1 MFSSVCRYT
10 VYHLNVTNMFLVLYL
25 TTKKKLIMRA
35 TFVFAL
41 KLWDY
46 QDNGDNSYLSLV
58 VHKQLTLDDGNF
70 YWTNYCDRQLFLIQ
84 TCILN
89 FILISILFLK
99 HCIRRIVHVM
109 FRHLPKTIL
118 SNLLNICII
127 KHVMFHYNIK
137 GFLWRFVIVTIKVAS
152 IGLKYN
158 PHFICDDRYLQNIT
172 RVRGRFFKIS
182 YIFLY

>member
-1 MFSSVCRYT
+1 MYRILNRYT
-10 VYHLNVTNMFLVLYL
+10 VYHLNVTNRVLVLYL
-25 TTKKKLIMRA
+25 TTKKTLIMRA

-46 QDNGDNSYLSLV
+46 QDNEDNSYRSLV
-58 VHKQLTLDDGNF
+58 VHKQLILDGGNF

-89 FILISILFLK
+89 FILISILFFKALHSK
-99 HCIRRIVHVM
+99 DSTCNVSSPTKNHFIQFIEHHVM
-109 FRHLPKTIL
+109 F
-118 SNLLNICII
+118 N
-127 KHVMFHYNIK
+127 YNIK
-137 GFLWRFVIVTIKVAS
+137 GFVFVAIKVAS

-172 RVRGRFFKIS
+172 RVRGRFF
-182 YIFLY
+182 

>member
-10 VYHLNVTNMFLVLYL
+10 VYHLNVTNRVLVLYL

-41 KLWDY
+41 KLRDY
-46 QDNGDNSYLSLV
+46 QDNVDNSYFSLV

-127 KHVMFHYNIK
+127 KHVMFHYNNK
-137 GFLWRFVIVTIKVAS
+137 GLS
-152 IGLKYN
+152 LE
-158 PHFICDDRYLQNIT
+158 ICYCDYK
-172 RVRGRFFKIS
+172 GSKHWFKIQS
-182 YIFLY
+182 AFYLRRSLPSKYYAS

>member
-1 MFSSVCRYT
+1 MYRILNRYT
-10 VYHLNVTNMFLVLYL
+10 VYHLNVTNRFLVLYL
-25 TTKKKLIMRA
+25 TTKKTLIMRA

-89 FILISILFLK
+89 FILISILFFKALHSK
-99 HCIRRIVHVM
+99 DSTCNVSSPTKNHFIQFIE
-109 FRHLPKTIL
+109 HLHNQTCYV
-118 SNLLNICII
+118 S
-127 KHVMFHYNIK
+127 
-137 GFLWRFVIVTIKVAS
+137 
-152 IGLKYN
+152 LKYKGLSLE
-158 PHFICDDRYLQNIT
+158 ICYCDYK
-172 RVRGRFFKIS
+172 GSKHWFKIQS
-182 YIFLY
+182 AFYLRRSLPSKYYAS

>member
-10 VYHLNVTNMFLVLYL
+10 VYHLNVTNRVLVLYL

-41 KLWDY
+41 KLRDY
-46 QDNGDNSYLSLV
+46 QDNVDNSYFSLV

-89 FILISILFLK
+89 FILISILLIFKALHSK
-99 HCIRRIVHVM
+99 DSTCNVSS
-109 FRHLPKTIL
+109 PTK
-118 SNLLNICII
+118 N
-127 KHVMFHYNIK
+127 
-137 GFLWRFVIVTIKVAS
+137 
-152 IGLKYN
+152 
-158 PHFICDDRYLQNIT
+158 HFIQFIEHLHNQTCYVSL
-172 RVRGRFFKIS
+172 
-182 YIFLY
+182 

>member
-10 VYHLNVTNMFLVLYL
+10 VYHLNVTNRVLVLYL

-41 KLWDY
+41 KLRDY
-46 QDNGDNSYLSLV
+46 QDNVDNSYFSLV

-89 FILISILFLK
+89 FILISILLIFKALHSK
-99 HCIRRIVHVM
+99 DSTCNVSS
-109 FRHLPKTIL
+109 PTK
-118 SNLLNICII
+118 
-127 KHVMFHYNIK
+127 
-137 GFLWRFVIVTIKVAS
+137 
-152 IGLKYN
+152 N
-158 PHFICDDRYLQNIT
+158 PFYPIYWT
-172 RVRGRFFKIS
+172 FA
-182 YIFLY
+182 